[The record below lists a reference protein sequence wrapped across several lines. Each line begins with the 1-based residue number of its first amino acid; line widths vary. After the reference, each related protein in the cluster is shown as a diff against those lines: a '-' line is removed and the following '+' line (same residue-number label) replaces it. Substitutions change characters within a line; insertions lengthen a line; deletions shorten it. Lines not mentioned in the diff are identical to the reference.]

1 MMVRSEIQN
10 AIVDGKLLSQS
21 EISLPLIKPALIW
34 EYYARLHPVQWN
46 MDSFAV
52 SVGCHKVELVIG

>member
-1 MMVRSEIQN
+1 MIARSEIQN
-10 AIVDGKLLSQS
+10 AVVDGKLPSQS

-34 EYYARLHPVQWN
+34 EYYARLHPAQWN

-52 SVGCHKVELVIG
+52 SVGRHKVELAIG